1 QLSPISCLQILAPFC
16 APSIYKYGNLSQLVL
31 HHLKL
36 NQIISLFENRPF
48 RIFSFIMAH
57 QDSNAE
63 PEMSVEEEQ
72 RLKYLEFVQ
81 VATLHAVLCLSK
93 LYAIAKD
100 KSGPLKPGVETV
112 EETVKSVV
120 GPVYDKFHG
129 VPIDVLKFVDRK
141 VDESVTELDRKV
153 PPSLKQVSAQA
164 FSAAQMAPV
173 AARAVASE
181 VQSAGVVN
189 TASGIAKS
197 VYTKYEPAAKELYF
211 KYEPKAEQCAVSAWR
226 KLNQLPL
233 FPQVAQ
239 VVLPTAAYCTE
250 KYNQTVVSIAEKG
263 YRVSSYLPLVPTEK
277 IVKAF
282 RDDKPESQMLVLS

>member
-1 QLSPISCLQILAPFC
+1 
-16 APSIYKYGNLSQLVL
+16 
-31 HHLKL
+31 
-36 NQIISLFENRPF
+36 
-48 RIFSFIMAH
+48 MAH
-57 QDSNAE
+57 QDSDVE

-81 VATLHAVLCLSK
+81 VATLHLVLCLSK

-112 EETVKSVV
+112 EGTVKSVV
-120 GPVYDKFHG
+120 GPVYDKFHD

-250 KYNQTVVSIAEKG
+250 KYNQTVVSSAEKG